1 LPSRASSRSTAS
13 TERHT
18 SPGDLHKPRLQAG
31 RQQLFLLARRL
42 DRVNMQDTTKG
53 GVDFLLA
60 DPPRGSVARLLSLKH
75 SIK

>member
-1 LPSRASSRSTAS
+1 MPDPLK
-13 TERHT
+13 
-18 SPGDLHKPRLQAG
+18 SPLIADL
-31 RQQLFLLARRL
+31 LLARRL